1 MEKNV
6 EDVAMKKDRQ
16 IEQLKAQM
24 VATSHQFQ
32 QEFNDRVSEGLKE
45 REKDLR
51 LKYVTLTTKISSFAL
66 TNVNLTVRSPS
77 FYLCQCEY
85 SQYCTA

>member
-24 VATSHQFQ
+24 VATTHQFQ
-32 QEFNDRVSEGLKE
+32 QKFNDRVSEGMKE
-45 REKDLR
+45 REKEMR
-51 LKYVTLTTKISSFAL
+51 IQYVTHITKIISLVL
-66 TNVNLTVRSPS
+66 TNVN
-77 FYLCQCEY
+77 FEC
-85 SQYCTA
+85 SQPIFLPVYM